1 MMQTPL
7 KDMEE
12 QEIIALIKNNEK
24 LQREIINDPVLRER
38 LYEKFS
44 GMRNSASD
52 QTLPHSFWS
61 SKHGFDRRT
70 HGDTDYIRTPMRSLE
85 GGYEPNRFTQF
96 AHSDLSKFV
105 FINIIVGDD
114 GTIYDHG
121 TGYKVHDRDDY
132 SKHISD
138 EKHTSQK
145 VELKDDLER
154 EERNFS
160 FKDKQRNSQFDK
172 YRSTPEDRKKH
183 YLGSI
188 DVTDNENELAGE
200 GDKSSEGKVSGED
213 RVQKIRLATYPQSQD
228 VMYSSSNK
236 SSHRGNIKG
245 K

>member
-1 MMQTPL
+1 MQTPL
-7 KDMEE
+7 KDMDE
-12 QEIIALIKNNEK
+12 QDIIALIKNNEK

-61 SKHGFDRRT
+61 SKHGYDRRT
-70 HGDTDYIRTPMRSLE
+70 QGDTDYLRTPMRSLE
-85 GGYEPNRFTQF
+85 DKYEPNRFTQF
-96 AHSDLSKFV
+96 AHSDLSKLGLFK
-105 FINIIVGDD
+105 FIVGDD

-121 TGYKVHDRDDY
+121 TGYKVHGRDDY
-132 SKHISD
+132 SNRISD
-138 EKHTSQK
+138 EKHASQK
-145 VELKDDLER
+145 VERDDDLER
-154 EERNFS
+154 EEKNFS

-183 YLGSI
+183 HFKSI

-200 GDKSSEGKVSGED
+200 GDQSSEGKVSGED
-213 RVQKIRLATYPQSQD
+213 RVQKIRLATYPLSQD
-228 VMYSSSNK
+228 VMFSSSNK
-236 SSHRGNIKG
+236 SSHRGTIKG